1 MFKTLKESVILLIK
15 WYFILIYELCFGFSK
30 SYVDNFIL
38 IKTYTFYVYMG
49 RLEISFNNFILY
61 KTYK

>member
-1 MFKTLKESVILLIK
+1 MNYALK
-15 WYFILIYELCFGFSK
+15 FSK
-30 SYVDNFIL
+30 SYVDDFIL
-38 IKTYTFYVYMG
+38 IKVYTFYVYMG

>member
-1 MFKTLKESVILLIK
+1 MNYVLE
-15 WYFILIYELCFGFSK
+15 FSK
-30 SYVDNFIL
+30 SYEDDFIL
-38 IKTYTFYVYMG
+38 INIYTFYVYMG

>member
-1 MFKTLKESVILLIK
+1 MNYDLEF
-15 WYFILIYELCFGFSK
+15 FK
-30 SYVDNFIL
+30 SYVGNFIL
-38 IKTYTFYVYMG
+38 IKRYTLYVYMG

>member
-1 MFKTLKESVILLIK
+1 MNHALE
-15 WYFILIYELCFGFSK
+15 FSK
-30 SYVDNFIL
+30 SYVDNFTL
-38 IKTYTFYVYMG
+38 IKKYTFYVYME

>member
-1 MFKTLKESVILLIK
+1 MTYALE
-15 WYFILIYELCFGFSK
+15 FSK

-38 IKTYTFYVYMG
+38 IKIYTFYVYME